1 VARAKVKSCAAARQY
16 LYFCTGKSTKTAS
29 KVSTEHL
36 RTHFDA
42 LVACGTRAPKRF
54 ATVVPSNC
62 VAAQQKE
69 SKKNRKKNSR
79 TKKITHT

>member
-1 VARAKVKSCAAARQY
+1 
-16 LYFCTGKSTKTAS
+16 
-29 KVSTEHL
+29 VSTEHL